1 MLVYVN
7 QVFQKQISVKL
18 NTIVKK
24 EIKTNFFFFLRKK
37 GKNQT
42 ASICSKVTVETPEQD
57 MKYVQR

>member
-24 EIKTNFFFFLRKK
+24 EIKTNFFFLRKK